1 MYPLVNIESIDDKD
15 RVKCFSIKTTSKSSL
30 DKIEWN
36 QLNAGSR
43 THSRMSQHYKLLPN
57 HIFNTFK
64 ITGNNQY

>member
-36 QLNAGSR
+36 QLNAASG
-43 THSRMSQHYKLLPN
+43 TH
-57 HIFNTFK
+57 
-64 ITGNNQY
+64 